1 MMASPTYTH
10 ITTYQFDYFLLIS
23 ILCELCLIVLL
34 LQTPACLMDHHL
46 PIIVSF
52 VVDLGASAAKQLDAM
67 IADGSFMALLKRKP
81 SSKKKAININ

>member
-34 LQTPACLMDHHL
+34 LQAPACLMDHHL

-52 VVDLGASAAKQLDAM
+52 VLSANLTKAEPLM
-67 IADGSFMALLKRKP
+67 STRVMAQAPR
-81 SSKKKAININ
+81 